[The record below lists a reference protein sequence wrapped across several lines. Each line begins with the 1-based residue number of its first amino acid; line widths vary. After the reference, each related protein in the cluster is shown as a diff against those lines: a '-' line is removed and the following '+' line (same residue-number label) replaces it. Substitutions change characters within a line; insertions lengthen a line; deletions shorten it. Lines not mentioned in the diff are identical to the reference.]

1 MLNQEK
7 NKFAIMITQIKGRL
21 VEKSPTEVVVDCNGI
36 GYSINVSLN
45 TFSKIGNEENIKLYT
60 HLIIKE
66 DSHTLYGFFDQ
77 NERHL
82 FRNLIS
88 VSGVGPS
95 TAQVILSTYNS
106 SEIVS
111 YITSAD
117 VSAIQH
123 VKGIGAKTAQRIIID
138 LKDKLA
144 KGLPTSDILF
154 EKDNTIKQ
162 ESLSALL
169 ALGFAKKGAEQKID
183 KVLKEN
189 PEITSVED
197 LVKMAL
203 SQM

>member
-1 MLNQEK
+1 
-7 NKFAIMITQIKGRL
+7 MITQISGRL
-21 VEKSPTEVVVDCNGI
+21 IEKTPTYVVIECNGI
-36 GYSINVSLN
+36 GYMINISLQ
-45 TFSKIGNEENIKLYT
+45 TFSLINDEACKLYT
-60 HLIIKE
+60 HLSVKE
-66 DSHTLYGFFDQ
+66 DSHTLYGFFNQ

-95 TAQVILSTYNS
+95 TAQVILSTYS
-106 SEIVS
+106 ADEIIS
-111 YITSAD
+111 FISSAD
-117 VSAIQH
+117 VAAIQH

-138 LKDKLA
+138 LKDKVA

-154 EKDNTIKQ
+154 QKDNTIKQ

-169 ALGFAKKGAEQKID
+169 ALGFAKKGAEQKIE

-189 PEITSVED
+189 PDIASVED

>member
-1 MLNQEK
+1 
-7 NKFAIMITQIKGRL
+7 MITQISGRL
-21 VEKSPTEVVVDCNGI
+21 IEKTPTYVVIECNGI
-36 GYSINVSLN
+36 GYMINISLQ
-45 TFSKIGNEENIKLYT
+45 TFSLINDEACKLYT
-60 HLIIKE
+60 HLSVKE
-66 DSHTLYGFFDQ
+66 DSHTLYGFFNQ

-95 TAQVILSTYNS
+95 TAQVILSTYS
-106 SEIVS
+106 AEEIIS
-111 YITSAD
+111 FITSAD
-117 VSAIQH
+117 VAAIQH

-138 LKDKLA
+138 LKDKVA

-154 EKDNTIKQ
+154 QKDNTIKQ

-169 ALGFAKKGAEQKID
+169 ALGFAKKGAEQKIE

-189 PEITSVED
+189 PDTASVED